1 MKLLV
6 VIIACSTL
14 GLLSITRAITTP
26 PTLSVVSLGCIL
38 PVLLSVIANTLKK
51 NKASRKVN
59 LSWRKE
65 RDLIGT
71 LFAANPGFF
80 VAIDTDGKVTL
91 MNEVMLNALG
101 YTLQEV
107 VNRDY
112 ISTFILEK
120 DRKSWAK
127 FFWQLREKRQTH
139 RNEHRLLTKEGQTIW
154 VEWRAQAV
162 TNPQT
167 SKLDFLFSAGIE
179 ITERKRSEME
189 LRLLPKIT
197 KAVSAASDFQSA
209 LLLTLGLVA
218 KATDWDLAEAWIP
231 NPQDTHLIHVG
242 SWHQGDERLEKFRQA
257 TTDWEMQPQVNLPG
271 RVWLSQQPEWIADV
285 TAAPQHL
292 FARRH
297 LARSCGLRTAL
308 AIPIVAEGQ
317 VLAILVFFRS
327 ESQASDRRLLQIM
340 TSIALQLGSIFA
352 SKQAQARYRS
362 IFENSVEGIFQTL
375 LDGCLLN
382 ANPALAKLL
391 GYSSALE
398 LLKEIT
404 DVEQQLYVYPQQR
417 QEFIRLLKSSGMV
430 SEFEAQFYRRD
441 NSTIWVLLSA
451 REVRNVQGRLLYY
464 EGSVVDIT
472 ERKSH
477 EEQLRYFAYRDT
489 LTGLGNRAWMQDR
502 LQEAL
507 RRTKLDSGYKF
518 AFLCFGLDDFKLIND
533 SLGHLAGD
541 RLLVAISWKLR
552 ACLRENDSLA
562 RLGGDEFAMLL
573 DDIESIEEV
582 ISITQKI
589 QRYLSQ
595 PLKLIDKEI
604 FAGVSIGIV
613 PSKASSGDSLEVL
626 RDADIAM
633 YRAKAKG
640 KGNYVIFD
648 EKMHC
653 AAVRRLQLET
663 DLRWAIAKEEFQ
675 VYYQPIVGLLQR
687 QITGFEAL
695 IRWRHPQEGL
705 ISPEEFI
712 PIAEESGLITA
723 IGDWV
728 LREACYQLRLWKE
741 QFPHYPDLRM
751 SVNLSSKQL
760 SGDLNQRIGAIL
772 DETNLQGKDLKLE
785 ITETALMTDVDRAL
799 SIFYQLKARQIQ
811 LCIDDFGT
819 GYCSLSYL
827 HRLPIDILKIDQS
840 FVRQMAFREENSA
853 IIKTIVNLAHN
864 LGIEVVAE
872 GVESVEQ
879 LLQLQ
884 GLECQYG
891 QGFFLSEPL
900 SRSNAADLLAVKS
913 LAQAWS

>member
-6 VIIACSTL
+6 AIIACSTL
-14 GLLSITRAITTP
+14 GLLSITRTITTS

-38 PVLLSVIANTLKK
+38 PVLLSVIANKLKK
-51 NKASRKVN
+51 TKVSRKVN
-59 LSWRKE
+59 LSWRQE

-80 VAIDTDGKVTL
+80 VAIDADGKVTL

-107 VNRDY
+107 VNKDY
-112 ISTFILEK
+112 VSTFILEK
-120 DRKSWAK
+120 ERRSWGK
-127 FFWQLREKRQTH
+127 IFRQLSEKRQTH

-167 SKLDFLFSAGIE
+167 GKLDFLFSAGIE
-179 ITERKRSEME
+179 ITERKRAEME
-189 LRLLPKIT
+189 LRLLPNIT
-197 KAVSAASDFQSA
+197 KAVGAASDFQSA
-209 LLLTLGLVA
+209 LLITLGLVA

-231 NPQDTHLIHVG
+231 NPQDTHLIYVG

-257 TTDWEMQPQVNLPG
+257 STDWEMQPKTNLPG
-271 RVWLSQQPEWIADV
+271 RVWLSQQPEWMADV

-308 AIPIVAEGQ
+308 AVPIVAEGQ

-327 ESQASDRRLLQIM
+327 DSQTSDRRLLQIM

-391 GYSSALE
+391 GYNSASE
-398 LLKEIT
+398 LLNEIT

-417 QEFIRLLKSSGMV
+417 QDFIRLLKSSGMV
-430 SEFEAQFYRRD
+430 SEFEVQFYRRD

-477 EEQLRYFAYRDT
+477 EEQLRYFAYRDS
-489 LTGLGNRAWMQDR
+489 LTGLGNRAWLQDR

-507 RRTKLDSGYKF
+507 RRTKQDSGYKF

-541 RLLVAISWKLR
+541 RLLVGISWRLR
-552 ACLRENDSLA
+552 ALLREHDSLA

-582 ISITQKI
+582 ISLTQKI
-589 QRYLSQ
+589 QSYLSQ

-613 PSKASSGDSLEVL
+613 PSKASYKDSLEVL

-640 KGNYVIFD
+640 KGNYVVFD
-648 EKMHC
+648 EKMHS

-695 IRWRHPQEGL
+695 IRWRHPEEGL

-712 PIAEESGLITA
+712 PIAEEAGLITA

-751 SVNLSSKQL
+751 SVNLSSRQL

-785 ITETALMTDVDRAL
+785 ITETALMADVDRAL

-884 GLECQYG
+884 RLECQYG
-891 QGFFLSEPL
+891 QGFFLSKPL
-900 SRSNAADLLAVKS
+900 SRNNAADLLAVKS